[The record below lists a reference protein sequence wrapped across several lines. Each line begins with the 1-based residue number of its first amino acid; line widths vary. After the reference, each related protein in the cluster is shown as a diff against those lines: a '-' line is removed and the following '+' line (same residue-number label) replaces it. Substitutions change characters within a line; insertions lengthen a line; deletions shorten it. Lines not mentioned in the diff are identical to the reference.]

1 MYKNN
6 HDDFTENTPESL
18 TEYSTMSDSMGM
30 CGDITRP
37 IPVVNKDNVRKF
49 LPQKDFFEEEPDEY
63 NNVNI
68 SAHSDIST
76 HRRFTTTRLLITAG
90 ALSVAAL
97 CGGTVGTV
105 LYKHSDMSTE
115 MSTAAPYVTISTNV
129 VHTVSSS
136 QVTHKDGDIV
146 KTTLRDHND
155 NLVAGDINYVDS
167 TNSDRLISYFSPSST
182 YPLVPSGSVVTTDGT
197 TSDSVSS
204 YTSGNT
210 YSTSQSTKKDKY
222 VSTTRIIT
230 STAISS
236 TPVVPTTDT
245 PSDTTVVTSVTSE
258 PTTGNDAEAY
268 VSDTFV
274 QSPSVSEM
282 TEGNSDFSN
291 H

>member
-63 NNVNI
+63 NNVNT
-68 SAHSDIST
+68 STDSDIST
-76 HRRFTTTRLLITAG
+76 HRRFTTQLLITAG

-115 MSTAAPYVTISTNV
+115 MSTAAPDVTISTNV

-182 YPLVPSGSVVTTDGT
+182 YPLVPSGSVVTTGGT

-204 YTSGNT
+204 YISGSTS
-210 YSTSQSTKKDKY
+210 STSQSTKKDPY
-222 VSTTRIIT
+222 VFTTGITT

-245 PSDTTVVTSVTSE
+245 PGDTTIVTSVTSE

-274 QSPSVSEM
+274 QSPSVPEI

-291 H
+291 Q